1 MEDLTATYLCSSVE
15 PKSYIIFFRPQK
27 GGLPTGSEP
36 PFVVVITINK
46 ILIVFAFVKGLMYV
60 NHL

>member
-1 MEDLTATYLCSSVE
+1 MGHPTATYLCSSVE

-27 GGLPTGSEP
+27 GGLPTESEP

-46 ILIVFAFVKGLMYV
+46 ILIVFDFVKGYMYV
-60 NHL
+60 SHL

>member
-27 GGLPTGSEP
+27 GGLPTESEP
-36 PFVVVITINK
+36 PFVVVITISK

>member
-15 PKSYIIFFRPQK
+15 PKSCIIFFRPQK
-27 GGLPTGSEP
+27 GGLPTESEP

-46 ILIVFAFVKGLMYV
+46 ILIVFDFVKRYMYV
-60 NHL
+60 SHL